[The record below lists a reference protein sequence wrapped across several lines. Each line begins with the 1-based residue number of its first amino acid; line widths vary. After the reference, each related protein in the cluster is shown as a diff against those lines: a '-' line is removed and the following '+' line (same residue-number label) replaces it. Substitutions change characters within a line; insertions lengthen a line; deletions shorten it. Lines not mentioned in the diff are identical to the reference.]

1 MSHNPPM
8 FDPKVLDKL
17 IEECSTQKDVFGK
30 DGLFTAL
37 KKALVERIL
46 DAEMTHHLGYEKHEK
61 AGKGGENARNG
72 TTHKRI
78 TTGEE
83 QFTIDVPRDR
93 KGAYNPQFIGKWQ
106 RRIDGF
112 DDKIISMYARGM
124 TTHEIQG
131 HLEEIYGMEVSADL
145 ISDVTEA
152 VMEEVESW
160 QKRPLESHYPIVYM
174 DAIRVKIRDGGMIQN
189 KSIYLIIGVDMDGQ
203 KDVLGLWVSVD
214 EGAKFWLKI
223 LTELKNRGVEDI
235 FIACIDGLKGFPEA
249 IASVFPKTKVQLCIV
264 HVLRSSLNYVPW
276 KDRKAVAAD
285 LKKIYTAV
293 NEEDALKALSEF
305 ESRWGEKYAMIVECW
320 TRNWSHIIPFLD
332 YPPNIRRAIY
342 TTNAIES
349 ANRSL
354 RKTLKVRSV
363 FPNDKA
369 AIKLIYLSLQQIKK
383 RWTMPIREWKQALN
397 QFAIEFNDRFPQGR
411 I

>member
-1 MSHNPPM
+1 
-8 FDPKVLDKL
+8 
-17 IEECSTQKDVFGK
+17 
-30 DGLFTAL
+30 
-37 KKALVERIL
+37 
-46 DAEMTHHLGYEKHEK
+46 
-61 AGKGGENARNG
+61 
-72 TTHKRI
+72 
-78 TTGEE
+78 
-83 QFTIDVPRDR
+83 
-93 KGAYNPQFIGKWQ
+93 
-106 RRIDGF
+106 
-112 DDKIISMYARGM
+112 MYARGM

-276 KDRKAVAAD
+276 KDRKAAAAD

-320 TRNWSHIIPFLD
+320 ARNWSHIIPFLD

-354 RKTLKVRSV
+354 RKTLKVCSV

-383 RWTMPIREWKQALN
+383 RWIMPIREWKQALN